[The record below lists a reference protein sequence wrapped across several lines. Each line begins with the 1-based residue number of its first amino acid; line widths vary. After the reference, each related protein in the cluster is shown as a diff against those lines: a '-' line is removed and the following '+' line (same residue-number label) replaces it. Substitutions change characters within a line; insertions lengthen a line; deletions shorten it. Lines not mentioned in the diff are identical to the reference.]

1 MSPII
6 EKISAFYRGS
16 APPLAVKP
24 NISPIVIPIVPD
36 MLSALAA

>member
-1 MSPII
+1 MSPVI

-24 NISPIVIPIVPD
+24 NILPLVIPIVQD
-36 MLSALAA
+36 MLSALVA